1 MSETIKITIRNR
13 CTNATIYTHEATAER
28 QASGLAM
35 QDALEA
41 AVKSGANLSGA
52 NLSGANL
59 SDADLSGANLSGAN
73 LSGAN
78 LSGAKWRDG
87 IVITKAPIQL
97 SGLCWFVTILDAHMQ
112 IGCELHS
119 LAEWSAFDDR
129 RIAAMDGRD
138 ALRFWRE
145 SKDALLLLAR
155 AHGRSFDAP
164 AVAVAA

>member
-1 MSETIKITIRNR
+1 MSPVLERVKITIRNR
-13 CTNATIYTHEATAER
+13 WTNAAIYTHEATAER

-41 AVKSGANLSGA
+41 AVKSGANLS
-52 NLSGANL
+52 
-59 SDADLSGANLSGAN
+59 DAY
-73 LSGAN
+73 

-145 SKDALLLLAR
+145 SKDALLMLAR
-155 AHGRSFDAP
+155 EHGRSFDAP
-164 AVAVAA
+164 VVTSA

>member
-13 CTNATIYTHEATAER
+13 WTNATIYTHEATAER

-41 AVKSGANLSGA
+41 AVKSGANLS
-52 NLSGANL
+52 
-59 SDADLSGANLSGAN
+59 DAY
-73 LSGAN
+73 

-145 SKDALLLLAR
+145 SKDALLMLAR
-155 AHGRSFDAP
+155 EHGRSFDAP
-164 AVAVAA
+164 VVTSA